1 MKAQATA
8 APSHR
13 RTGIAMNNNVIKF
26 ERPKK
31 PKEKRPMSPRM
42 QKMLIIAGIILGI
55 AAVYT
60 YYALTL
66 PGSAGG

>member
-1 MKAQATA
+1 
-8 APSHR
+8 
-13 RTGIAMNNNVIKF
+13 MNNNVIKF

-66 PGSAGG
+66 PGQAGA